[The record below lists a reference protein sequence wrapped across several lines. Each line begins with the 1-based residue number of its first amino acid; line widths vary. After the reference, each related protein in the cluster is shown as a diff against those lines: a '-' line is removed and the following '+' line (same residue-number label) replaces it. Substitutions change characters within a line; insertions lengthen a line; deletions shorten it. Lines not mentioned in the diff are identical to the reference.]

1 MKVIKIDYSI
11 SPLAQ
16 SAIQSTAER
25 FKIKFFKIKL
35 WLKFENELNK

>member
-25 FKIKFFKIKL
+25 FKIKL